1 MRIIGLSGYA
11 QSGKD
16 TAAEALGDLGY
27 KRVAF
32 ADILRDCVYAQD
44 HPVFWNAVDAEPLG
58 VQEIVDRLGWTEAK
72 LQFPAIRRSLQRFG
86 TEVGRNILG
95 ENIWVDATFARLD
108 LDGKYAIT
116 DCRFPNEADAI
127 KAKGGWVVRITRKGV
142 GPLNQHASET
152 SLDKYKFDFSLT
164 NGGTK
169 EEFQDQVRT
178 LERAI
183 P

>member
-16 TAAEALGDLGY
+16 TAAEALLDLGY
-27 KRVAF
+27 ERVAF

-44 HPVFWNAVDAEPLG
+44 HPVFWNAITEETMG
-58 VQEIVDRLGWTEAK
+58 VQEIVDQLGWTQAK
-72 LQFPAIRRSLQRFG
+72 LQFPVIRRSLQRFG

-95 ENIWVDATFARLD
+95 ENIWVDATFARLNP
-108 LDGKYAIT
+108 DGKYAIT

-127 KAKGGWVVRITRKGV
+127 KAKGGWTVRITRKGL

-152 SLDKYKFDFSLT
+152 SLDRYKFDFSIV
-164 NGGTK
+164 NDGTK
-169 EEFQDQVRT
+169 EEFQQLVRK